1 MKSTRRLPRR
11 VLPLFAM
18 IAIAP
23 VTGAQILNDTAR
35 PAPAPEAFW
44 IPVVGLLTVLIVVL
58 IVGNLCRRRAERRL
72 AESERTYRL
81 LVEHQSEMV
90 VQVDAEGRFLFASP
104 RYCKTFGKT
113 EDELLGRRFLPLV
126 HPDDHASTEAA
137 MRSLRAPPHECRVE
151 QRAKTVEGWRWFAW
165 ADRAIVDEDGNVTSV
180 IGVGQDITERKN
192 TQDKLQSALEAK
204 DALMKEMNHRIKNN
218 LMMIISLIRLKAR
231 QPGDHSDLADIQ
243 RQIEAIRIVH
253 EKLHESADVTSVVVE
268 PYLRQLISTVFA
280 SFADRP
286 VDWTVNA
293 PRTSLPVKV
302 ATVVGLIVN
311 ELTTNAIQH
320 GMAETGT
327 MSFECTV
334 TTDESVFTLLVSNTG
349 KPFPLDVD
357 LSQTTT
363 LGMRIV
369 TMLVDQLDG
378 SLSLRREPSP
388 EFTIRFPV

>member
-1 MKSTRRLPRR
+1 ML
-11 VLPLFAM
+11 V
-18 IAIAP
+18 IAP
-23 VTGAQILNDTAR
+23 VAGAQILNA
-35 PAPAPEAFW
+35 APRRASAPEALW
-44 IPVVGLLTVLIVVL
+44 MLVVAVLTVLIVVL
-58 IVGNLCRRRAERRL
+58 IVGSLRRRLAERRL
-72 AESERTYRL
+72 VESERTYRL

-104 RYCKTFGKT
+104 RYCETFGKT

-137 MRSLRAPPHECRVE
+137 MRSLLSPPHECRIE
-151 QRAKTVEGWRWFAW
+151 QRAKTVDGWRWFAW
-165 ADRAIVDEDGNVTSV
+165 ADRAIVDADGTVTSV
-180 IGVGQDITERKN
+180 VGVGQDITERKN
-192 TQDKLQSALEAK
+192 TQDELRSALDAKEA
-204 DALMKEMNHRIKNN
+204 LLKEMNHRIKNN

-268 PYLRQLISTVFA
+268 PYLRQLVSTVFA

-286 VDWTVNA
+286 VDWTVTA
-293 PRTSLPVKV
+293 PGASVPAKV

-320 GMAETGT
+320 GMADTGT
-327 MSFECTV
+327 MRFECTV
-334 TTDESVFTLLVSNTG
+334 TLEESVFTLRVSNTG
-349 KPFPLDVD
+349 RPFPLHVD

-369 TMLVDQLDG
+369 TMLVAQLDG
-378 SLSLRREPSP
+378 SLSLRREPNP